1 MKILVDADFLVAL
14 NKPNDTNF
22 KNALSKVVFFK
33 ESEIFI
39 TQFTI
44 PEAITVL
51 SYKTSQEQAKKFL
64 TESRSNNFSVIELD
78 ESLQEKT
85 DQIFLAQKKKGTS
98 WVDCLNVAAIQYYHL
113 DGILSFDRFY
123 QQVGVKVF

>member
-14 NKPNDTNF
+14 NKQNDTNF
-22 KNALSKVVFFK
+22 KKAVNKIVFLK
-33 ESEIFI
+33 EAEIFI

-44 PEAITVL
+44 PEAMTVL
-51 SYKTSQEQAKKFL
+51 SYKTSHTEAKRFL
-64 TESRSNNFSVIELD
+64 NETRHAHFTVINLD

-85 DQIFLAQKKKGTS
+85 DQIFFAQKKKGTS
-98 WVDCLNVAAIQYYHL
+98 WVDCLNVAAILTCHL

-123 QQVGVKVF
+123 LQAGIKVF